1 MIDYVSLHAV
11 VHIPKKNFSP
21 LVWSFVERDTGNYYF
36 KKIGTVTLR
45 YFPETQRFL
54 ITGKL
59 ITLFYDTQVLNVDD
73 IYGHDTD
80 RFVSEANEY
89 LSQLAGIRIDVRTFT
104 ASRIDYCFNVETP
117 FVQAYLD
124 LLNHAFKTTDTGQR
138 RNFSIE
144 HKTPGSVYIKTASD
158 YRRNTRTNYTL
169 NFYDKTDWIA
179 NQRKRGNHI
188 STEDDDFAKDILRLE
203 VQAGYVLLNSISRTH
218 NMDRTF
224 GNLFSYEIAFE
235 TISSVYKRIFHSD
248 MSLDYY
254 TYQTAK
260 QLISSPKARQ
270 VLELAAEHHPISST
284 AYRYAV
290 TLIKNKG
297 IFPYAFLPAGFD
309 VDCLPNPLALIDDK
323 ITTQINYV

>member
-21 LVWSFVERDTGNYYF
+21 LVWSFVERGTGNYYF
-36 KKIGTVTLR
+36 KKIGTVALR

-59 ITLFYDTQVLNVDD
+59 ITLFYNTQVLNVDD
-73 IYGHDTD
+73 IYGYDTE
-80 RFVSEANEY
+80 RFVSETNEY
-89 LSQLAGIRIDVRTFT
+89 LSQLAGICIDIRTFT

-158 YRRNTRTNYTL
+158 YRRNIRTNYTL
-169 NFYDKTDWIA
+169 NFYDKSDWIA
-179 NQRKRGNHI
+179 NQRKQGHRINK
-188 STEDDDFAKDILRLE
+188 EDNAFAKDILRLE
-203 VQAGYVLLNSISRTH
+203 IQASYALLTSISRKH
-218 NMDRTF
+218 NFERTF

-235 TISSVYKRIFHSD
+235 TICSVYNRIFRSD
-248 MSLDYY
+248 ISLDFY

-260 QLISSPKARQ
+260 QLIHNPKARRA
-270 VLELAAEHHPISST
+270 LETAAEHHSISAP

-290 TLIKNKG
+290 ALIKNKG
-297 IFPYAFLPAGFD
+297 IFPYAFLPSGFE
-309 VDCLPNPLALIDDK
+309 VDCLPNPLALIQDK
-323 ITTQINYV
+323 ITTQIN

>member
-1 MIDYVSLHAV
+1 MIDYVSLHTQIY
-11 VHIPKKNFSP
+11 IPTKNFSP
-21 LVWSFVERDTGNYYF
+21 MMWSLVRKDTGNYFF
-36 KKIGTVTLR
+36 KKIRTVMLR
-45 YFPETQRFL
+45 YFPETQRFI

-59 ITLFYDTQVLNVDD
+59 INLFYDTQVLNVDD
-73 IYGHDTD
+73 IYGRDIE
-80 RFVSEANEY
+80 RFSAEVDQY
-89 LSQLAGIRIDVRTFT
+89 LSRVTGIPINILSFT

-124 LLNHAFKTTDTGQR
+124 LLNHAFRTADAGQR

-144 HKTPGSVYIKTASD
+144 HQTPGSVYIKTASD

-179 NQRKRGNHI
+179 NQRKRGHHI
-188 STEDDDFAKDILRLE
+188 SKEDDAFAKDILRLE

-218 NMDRTF
+218 HMDRTF
-224 GNLFSYEIAFE
+224 GDLFSYKIAFE
-235 TISSVYKRIFHSD
+235 TISSVYKRIFRSD
-248 MSLDYY
+248 ISHDYY

-260 QLISSPKARQ
+260 RLIRSPKARHA
-270 VLELAAEHHPISST
+270 LELAAEHHPISST
-284 AYRYAV
+284 AYRYAI

-309 VDCLPNPLALIDDK
+309 VDCLPNPLALIEDK
-323 ITTQINYV
+323 ITTQI